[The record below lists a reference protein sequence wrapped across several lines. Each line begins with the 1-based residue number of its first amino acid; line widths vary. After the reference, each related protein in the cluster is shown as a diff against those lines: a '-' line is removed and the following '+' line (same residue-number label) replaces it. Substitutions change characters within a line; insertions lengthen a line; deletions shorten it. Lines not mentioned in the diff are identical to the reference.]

1 MTQKVKEHIL
11 AVRATGGTNMF
22 DVPVVQRIAQSLNFF
37 ELVNYLA
44 DRDNWKEYSHFIM
57 TGEAPIEDDES
68 EENKVI
74 GHVALPYKDQ
84 INIPTDMND
93 PEAAKTAVE
102 LQFPD
107 TFCAIAHDVIRYFDG
122 SMFLYRYK
130 DHYVVTDESL
140 YLTDHGDGSRE
151 APYGGPRWTGDDL
164 DELESWLEGI
174 AADYD
179 AAGDIPGWPP
189 A

>member
-1 MTQKVKEHIL
+1 MTQKVKDQIL
-11 AVRATGGTNMF
+11 TVRDDGGSNMF
-22 DVPVVQRIAQSLNFF
+22 DVAGVQLIALNLGLL
-37 ELVNYLA
+37 ELVDYLSDHDNY
-44 DRDNWKEYSHFIM
+44 REYVYFIM
-57 TGEAPIEDDES
+57 TGDAPIEDDEP
-68 EENKVI
+68 EENKASNHI
-74 GHVALPYKDQ
+74 ALPYKDQ
-84 INIPTDMND
+84 INVPTDMND

-107 TFCAIAHDVIRYFDG
+107 TFCAIAQDVIRYFDG

-140 YLTDHGDGSRE
+140 YLTDHGDGSRA

>member
-1 MTQKVKEHIL
+1 MTQKVKDQIL
-11 AVRATGGTNMF
+11 AIRETGRTNMF
-22 DVPVVQRIAQSLNFF
+22 AANTVQQIALELDFF
-37 ELVNYLA
+37 ELACYLD
-44 DRDNWKEYSHFIM
+44 DRDNRREYSHFIM

-68 EENKVI
+68 EATKLI
-74 GHVALPYKDQ
+74 GHVAIPYEDQ
-84 INIPTDMND
+84 INVPTDMND

-130 DHYVVTDESL
+130 DHYVVTDEAL
-140 YLTDHGDGSRE
+140 YLTEHGDGSRE

-164 DELESWLEGI
+164 DELEAWLEGI